1 VELLERDSQLA
12 LLGEAL
18 ASATAGH
25 GRVALLSGEPG
36 IGKTSLV
43 RAFVDRHRD
52 IGRTLWGICDDLST
66 PRAFG
71 PLRDVAGEVGDDL
84 ASALAEEAPPERL
97 LDLVLAELTRP
108 PTPVVLVIDDLHWA
122 DQATLD
128 LVVFLARR
136 IDSLH
141 ALLVLAYRPGEMGL
155 DHPLLRTLGRIP
167 AHVAVRLPLEPLSVA
182 AVGVLAG
189 SDAADLHDLTGGNP
203 FYVSEVLAAPEDVP
217 RSVVDAVLARVARL
231 PALSRRLLEFL
242 ALSPV
247 RVERPV
253 LDALVPGWAIAV
265 VEPDRQR
272 IVTIHRDAVAFGHEI
287 ARQAVAEAVPAA
299 RAAEIHRALLDTLIR
314 THADPAR
321 IVHHAV
327 AVGDADTIV
336 SAGLAAARQAVR
348 CHANR
353 EAMAHFQRVGEHAA
367 RLPPAERADLYTEWW
382 SVCVDMGDVEQAAQ
396 IGHRALALRR
406 SLGDTVGEGFM
417 LVRLAQACWVLG
429 QGAEGDQHIDEA
441 ISVLSAGPPGRE
453 LSEAFAARA
462 VRDMMYWRA
471 SSASTWAHRAA
482 DLARECGDD
491 RVLAYSLMVIGMTE
505 FLQGSDGT
513 GTVEQGIAMARA
525 AGDHHTVCVAY
536 ANLAET
542 AVERRQHDPALRYLD
557 HGSAWADEHEVLSVL
572 SYLTSVRSR
581 LELDRGRWDDADALA
596 RSVLTGSAA
605 SPLNQLNA
613 LHTVTRLHVRRGE
626 ADAETHVRRFTA
638 EAERTGELQRIVVAA
653 AARAEWA
660 DIGGRLATER
670 AGLHE
675 LYDRLSG
682 TGQSWAIG
690 EVAIWLSRAGESI
703 TVTDG
708 AALPFRLELHG
719 DWQAAA
725 AAWEDLG
732 CPYEQADAMVH
743 GGRTDAIL
751 AALPILDGLGATAAA
766 NRAREMLRL
775 QGVQQIPRGP
785 RHTTRVNPGGLT
797 QRQID
802 VLGLVAQGLTNAEIA
817 DRLVVSVRTVDHHV
831 AAILTKLAVGSRR
844 QAAELAR
851 DLGITV
857 ADVVTVD

>member
-1 VELLERDSQLA
+1 MELLERDAQLA

-18 ASATAGH
+18 ANSTAGH
-25 GRVALLSGEPG
+25 GRVALVSGEAG

-52 IGRTLWGICDDLST
+52 SGRMLWGICDDLST

-84 ASALAEEAPPERL
+84 ASALAAEAPAERL
-97 LDLVLAELTRP
+97 LDLVLAELARP
-108 PTPVVLVIDDLHWA
+108 PGPVVLVIDDLHWA

-136 IDSLH
+136 IDALP
-141 ALLVLAYRPGEMGL
+141 ALLVLAYRPGEMSL

-182 AVGVLAG
+182 AIGALAG
-189 SDAADLHDLTGGNP
+189 SDAAELHHLTGGNP

-217 RSVVDAVLARVARL
+217 RSVVDAVLARAARL

-265 VEPDRQR
+265 VAPDRQR
-272 IVTIHRDAVAFGHEI
+272 IVSIHGDSVAFGHEI

-299 RAAEIHRALLDTLIR
+299 RAADIHRALLETLIR

-327 AVGDADTIV
+327 AAGDADAIV
-336 SAGLAAARQAVR
+336 SYGLAAARQAVG

-353 EAMAHFQRVGEHAA
+353 EAMAHFQRVGAHAA

-382 SVCVDMGDVEQAAQ
+382 SVCVDMGDIEQAAQ
-396 IGHRALALRR
+396 IGHRALVLRR
-406 SLGDTVGEGFM
+406 SLGDSVGVGLM
-417 LVRLAQACWVLG
+417 LVRMSQAYWTLG
-429 QGAEGDQHIDEA
+429 RGAEGDRHVDEA
-441 ISVLSAGPPGRE
+441 ISVLSSLPPGRE

-471 SSASTWAHRAA
+471 SGASMWAHRAA

-491 RVLAYSLMVIGMTE
+491 KVLAYALMVMGMTD
-505 FLQGSDGT
+505 FLQGRDGT
-513 GTVEQGIAMARA
+513 GTLEQAIAIARA
-525 AGDHHTVCVAY
+525 AGDHHTVCVTY

-542 AVERRQHDPALRYLD
+542 AVERRQHDRALRYLD
-557 HGSAWADEHEVLSVL
+557 HGSAWADEHEILSVL
-572 SYLTSVRSR
+572 SYLISVRSR

-596 RSVLTGSAA
+596 RSVLTGPAA

-613 LHTVTRLHVRRGE
+613 LYTVTRLHVRRGE
-626 ADAETHVRRFTA
+626 ADAESLVRRFTT

-653 AARAEWA
+653 VARAEWA
-660 DIGGRLATER
+660 DVGGRLATER
-670 AGLHE
+670 AAMHDLH
-675 LYDRLSG
+675 DRLAG

-690 EVAIWLSRAGESI
+690 EVAIWLARAGEPI
-703 TVTDG
+703 TVTDST
-708 AALPFRLELHG
+708 APPFRLELDG

-732 CPYEQADAMVH
+732 CPYEQADTMVH
-743 GGRTDAIL
+743 SGRTDAIL

-766 NRAREMLRL
+766 NRARELLRL
-775 QGVQQIPRGP
+775 HGVQQIPRGP
-785 RHTTRVNPGGLT
+785 RHATRVNPAGLT

-851 DLGITV
+851 DLGVTTD
-857 ADVVTVD
+857 DVVVVD